1 MGFTKLRHA
10 LNGWTHSPYIYVDHF
25 NKMLNL
31 NYNPPDLSSFSLD
44 TSSESR
50 AKTNYISNK
59 YNEIRADLLRFGNVP
74 EFALV
79 LVWMEVEAHRFNPP
93 ISAIVREAL
102 VKPAFGATTDASVI
116 ESEAEKLAKV
126 LDVYESRLSENKYLA
141 GENFSLADLHHLPYI
156 HYLLKTSK
164 ADLITSRKYV
174 KAWWDD
180 ISSRPSWKK
189 VSENIKF

>member
-1 MGFTKLRHA
+1 
-10 LNGWTHSPYIYVDHF
+10 
-25 NKMLNL
+25 
-31 NYNPPDLSSFSLD
+31 
-44 TSSESR
+44 
-50 AKTNYISNK
+50 
-59 YNEIRADLLRFGNVP
+59 
-74 EFALV
+74 
-79 LVWMEVEAHRFNPP
+79 MEVEAHRFNPP